1 MNNVENIAL
10 TTIEECAEVSQALSK
25 CLRFGFNSYNPMEPK
40 FNNIQEVL
48 NEYYQLEAMM
58 ELLLTETGLQDIY
71 SKDTIEQ
78 IKNNKIEK
86 FKSYQEVSKK
96 LGYLE

>member
-58 ELLLTETGLQDIY
+58 ELLLTETGLQDTY

-78 IKNNKIEK
+78 IKNSKIEK

>member
-1 MNNVENIAL
+1 MNNIENIAL

-25 CLRFGFNSYNPMEPK
+25 CLRFGFSSYNPVEPK
-40 FNNIQEVL
+40 FNNIQEAL

-58 ELLLTETGLQDIY
+58 ELLLAETGLQDIY

>member
-1 MNNVENIAL
+1 MNNIENITL
-10 TTIEECAEVSQALSK
+10 TVIEECAEVSQALSK

-40 FNNIQEVL
+40 FNNIQEAL
-48 NEYYQLEAMM
+48 NEYYQLVAMM
-58 ELLLTETGLQDIY
+58 ELLLTETGLQDVY
-71 SKDTIEQ
+71 SKDDVEQ
-78 IKNNKIEK
+78 IKDNKIKK

>member
-25 CLRFGFNSYNPMEPK
+25 CLRFGFNSYNPTEPK

-71 SKDTIEQ
+71 SIDTIIQ
-78 IKNNKIEK
+78 IKDNKIKK

-96 LGYLE
+96 LGHLK

>member
-71 SKDTIEQ
+71 SIDTIIQ
-78 IKNNKIEK
+78 IKDNKIKK
-86 FKSYQEVSKK
+86 FKNYQEVSKN

>member
-1 MNNVENIAL
+1 MNNIENIAL

-25 CLRFGFNSYNPMEPK
+25 CLRFGFSSYNPVEPK
-40 FNNIQEVL
+40 FNNIQEAL

-58 ELLLTETGLQDIY
+58 ELLLAETGLQDTY